1 MAKSIEM
8 TPEQA
13 KLFNELKKLS
23 KRANQRLVRLERAF
37 GKDTWAS
44 KRLRNKLDIESLQ
57 AWTRTGRVKV
67 NKSMTITQMKATIKA
82 TQQFLNSK
90 TSRVKGVKEVRK
102 TTISQIAK
110 SLGTEEEEL
119 TDEEAE
125 TLYDLLSDDYV
136 TDLTKYIPPSELW
149 AIIED
154 ARESNDTEQQFVDR
168 ISDYIYFGND
178 SDMINKL
185 KIIYEKYVK

>member
-57 AWTRTGRVKV
+57 AWTRTGRVKI

-110 SLGTEEEEL
+110 SIGTEEEEL

-154 ARESNDTEQQFVDR
+154 AKESNDTEQQFVDR

-178 SDMINKL
+178 SDMKDKL

>member
-13 KLFNELKKLS
+13 KLYNELKKLS

-57 AWTRTGRVKV
+57 AWTKTGRVKV
-67 NKSMTITQMKATIKA
+67 NKKMTITQLKATIKA

-90 TSRVKGVKEVRK
+90 TSRVKGVKEVKK
-102 TTISQIAK
+102 TTISNIAK

-119 TDEEAE
+119 TNEEAE
-125 TLYDLLSDDYV
+125 TLYDLLSEDYI

-149 AIIED
+149 ALIED
-154 ARESNDTEQQFVDR
+154 ARASNDTEQQFIDR
-168 ISDYIYFGND
+168 IKDYIYFGND
-178 SDMINKL
+178 TDMINKL

>member
-8 TPEQA
+8 TPEQT

-57 AWTRTGRVKV
+57 SWTKTGRVKV
-67 NKSMTITQMKATIKA
+67 NKSMTITQLKATIKA

-102 TTISQIAK
+102 STISNIAK

-119 TDEEAE
+119 TNEEAE
-125 TLYDLLSDDYV
+125 TLYDLLSEDYV
-136 TDLTKYIPPSELW
+136 TDLIRYIPPSELW
-149 AIIED
+149 AVIED
-154 ARESNDTEQQFVDR
+154 ARESHDTEQQFVER

-178 SDMINKL
+178 KDMINKL
-185 KIIYEKYVK
+185 KIIYEKYVR

>member
-110 SLGTEEEEL
+110 SIGTEEEEL

-168 ISDYIYFGND
+168 ISDYIYYGND

>member
-8 TPEQA
+8 TPEQT

-37 GKDTWAS
+37 GKDTWAA

-57 AWTRTGRVKV
+57 SWTKTGRVKV

-90 TSRVKGVKEVRK
+90 TSRIKGIKEVRK
-102 TTISQIAK
+102 STISNIAK

-119 TDEEAE
+119 TNEEAE
-125 TLYDLLSDDYV
+125 TLYDLLSEDYV
-136 TDLTKYIPPSELW
+136 TDLIRYIPPSELW
-149 AIIED
+149 AVIED
-154 ARESNDTEQQFVDR
+154 ARESHDTEQQFVER

-178 SDMINKL
+178 KDMINKL

>member
-13 KLFNELKKLS
+13 KLYNELKKLS

-57 AWTRTGRVKV
+57 AWTKTGRVKV
-67 NKSMTITQMKATIKA
+67 NKTMTITQLKATIKA

-90 TSRVKGVKEVRK
+90 TSRVKGVKEVKK
-102 TTISQIAK
+102 TTISNIAK

-119 TDEEAE
+119 TNEEAE
-125 TLYDLLSDDYV
+125 TLYDLLSEDYI

-149 AIIED
+149 ALIED
-154 ARESNDTEQQFVDR
+154 ARASNDTEQQFIDR
-168 ISDYIYFGND
+168 IKDYIYFGND
-178 SDMINKL
+178 TDMIIKL
-185 KIIYEKYVK
+185 EMIYEKYVK

>member
-1 MAKSIEM
+1 MTKSIEM
-8 TPEQA
+8 TPEQTR
-13 KLFNELKKLS
+13 LFNELKKLS

-37 GKDTWAS
+37 GKDTWAA

-57 AWTRTGRVKV
+57 SWTKTGRVKV

-125 TLYDLLSDDYV
+125 TLYDLLSEDYV
-136 TDLTKYIPPSELW
+136 TDLIKYIPPSELW
-149 AIIED
+149 AVIED
-154 ARESNDTEQQFVDR
+154 ARESHDTEQQFIDR

-178 SDMINKL
+178 KDMIKKL

>member
-110 SLGTEEEEL
+110 SIGTEEEEL
-119 TDEEAE
+119 TDQEAE
-125 TLYDLLSDDYV
+125 TLFDLLSDDYV

-168 ISDYIYFGND
+168 ISDYIYYGND

>member
-8 TPEQA
+8 SSEQI
-13 KLFNELKKLS
+13 KLYNELKKLS

-44 KRLRNKLDIESLQ
+44 KKLRDRLNIEPLD
-57 AWTRTGRVKV
+57 AWTKTGRVKV
-67 NKSMTITQMKATIKA
+67 NKSMTITQMRATIKA

-90 TSRVKGVKEVRK
+90 TSTIKGIKEVKK
-102 TTISQIAK
+102 TTISNIAK
-110 SLGTEEEEL
+110 SLGTDENEL
-119 TDEEAE
+119 TEEEAE
-125 TLYDLLSDDYV
+125 SLYNLLSEDYI

-154 ARESNDTEQQFVDR
+154 AKESNDTEKQFIDR
-168 ISDYIYFGND
+168 ISDYIYWGND
-178 SDMINKL
+178 VDMVNKL
-185 KIIYEKYVK
+185 KIIYQKYIL

>member
-8 TPEQA
+8 TSEQA
-13 KLFNELKKLS
+13 KLFNELKILS

-37 GKDTWAS
+37 GKDSWAS

-57 AWTRTGRVKV
+57 AWTKTGRVKV

-90 TSRVKGVKEVRK
+90 TSTVKGVKSVRK

-110 SLGTEEEEL
+110 SLGTDEEEL
-119 TDEEAE
+119 SNEEAE
-125 TLYDLLSDDYV
+125 TLYDLLTDDYI
-136 TDLTKYIPPSELW
+136 TDLLKYIPPSELW

-154 ARESNDTEQQFVDR
+154 AREKNDTEDQFIDR
-168 ISDYIYFGND
+168 IEDYIDFGND
-178 SDMINKL
+178 VDMINKL
-185 KIIYEKYVK
+185 KHIYEKYIK